1 MHSDGYRRLRAACL
15 TMACQ
20 SDLSDVQV
28 RWLNVAEASLKLAN
42 DADDMQLHARLAR
55 PDRRPTFPRHTPAWS
70 GPRAA

>member
-15 TMACQ
+15 
-20 SDLSDVQV
+20 VQV